1 MWKKQFKFLVI
12 SIALISIN
20 AFFACRDNDFG
31 NKTSFQF
38 EDVTRQAGFEY
49 EHGLTEESFERD
61 IIAGGVAA
69 GDLDA
74 DGFIDL
80 YAIRGDIG
88 RNLLFHNEGD
98 GTFEDV
104 TEEAGVRHGF
114 WGWGSCSADF
124 NNDGNPDIFHV
135 NGFGFEEGEE
145 NALEF
150 LEDASRLFNSNGDG
164 TFTEMATELGIDDT
178 RQGRGTVCFDYDRD
192 GDVDIFIANYS
203 ESPRLYRNEGGNNLN
218 FLNIK
223 LVGITPNTDAIGAR
237 TSLTIEDKTQTRE
250 IRSGNNFES
259 QNPAE
264 AHFGLN
270 KAKLIDEIRIRW
282 PDVEIT
288 ILEEVEANQ
297 FLKISH
303 PLLIIE

>member
-20 AFFACRDNDFG
+20 AFFACRDNDFS

-49 EHGLTEESFERD
+49 EHGLTEERFERD

-69 GDLDA
+69 
-74 DGFIDL
+74 
-80 YAIRGDIG
+80 
-88 RNLLFHNEGD
+88 
-98 GTFEDV
+98 
-104 TEEAGVRHGF
+104 
-114 WGWGSCSADF
+114 
-124 NNDGNPDIFHV
+124 
-135 NGFGFEEGEE
+135 
-145 NALEF
+145 
-150 LEDASRLFNSNGDG
+150 
-164 TFTEMATELGIDDT
+164 
-178 RQGRGTVCFDYDRD
+178 

-223 LVGITPNTDAIGAR
+223 LVGTTPNTDAIGAR
-237 TSLTIEDKTQTRE
+237 ISLTIEDKTQTRE

-282 PDVEIT
+282 PDGEIT